1 MTYHRTCG
9 KGGSRNSVRERHADR
24 FLPNF
29 NKTQG
34 SGTIARGRRKDN
46 PPPPKRDWIDKVVE
60 SAGDAILE
68 KMRPSGIKPPTGFK
82 SRRWKGGTKLGDVR
96 KYNMR

>member
-24 FLPNF
+24 FLPNY
-29 NKTQG
+29 NKSQG
-34 SGTIARGRRKDN
+34 SGKIARGRRVDN
-46 PPPPKRDWIDKVVE
+46 PPPKQRDFWDAQVE
-60 SAGDAILE
+60 AAGDAILNV
-68 KMRPSGIKPPTGFK
+68 MRPRQVEPPRGFK